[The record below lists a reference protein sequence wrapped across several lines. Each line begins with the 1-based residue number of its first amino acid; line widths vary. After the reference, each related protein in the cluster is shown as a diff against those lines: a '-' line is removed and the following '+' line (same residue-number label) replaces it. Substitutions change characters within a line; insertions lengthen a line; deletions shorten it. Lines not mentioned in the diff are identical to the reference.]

1 MWDLSG
7 VLGVVGWGRKK
18 IIGKDTEKN
27 NTEDCP
33 VESQVSEQMPVLTE
47 PRFDS
52 LWPKAQQHLA
62 AFKLNHSQYNV
73 VVH

>member
-7 VLGVVGWGRKK
+7 VLGVVGWGRTK

-33 VESQVSEQMPVLTE
+33 VESQVSE
-47 PRFDS
+47 
-52 LWPKAQQHLA
+52 
-62 AFKLNHSQYNV
+62 
-73 VVH
+73 